1 MKLNKD
7 AIKNVINYIIE
18 KQTFD
23 FDAGKMNPVYL
34 TSIVDDLSNND
45 ENKKQEIACAIVRCI
60 NEGFISSNY
69 LHPATWIVAEVSDI
83 TLRGFLWLE
92 NN

>member
-7 AIKNVINYIIE
+7 TIKSVINYIIE

-23 FDAGKMNPVYL
+23 FDKGQMNPIYL
-34 TSIVDDLSNND
+34 TSIVNDLSGTD
-45 ENKKQEIACAIVRCI
+45 EDKKQETACAIVRCI
-60 NEGFISSNY
+60 NEGFIFSNY
-69 LHPATWIVAEVSDI
+69 LHPAVWSSAVVTDV
-83 TLRGFLWLE
+83 TLRGFVWLE